1 MITVGM
7 HEQTPLDVDEL
18 DMRDFEDEV
27 DEDLLLLKV
36 LLWVSDAELVVELLL
51 LDALDDPDD
60 TWILDVALEV
70 VDEWSEDNVELTDLL
85 LCVNEEVWLLTEL
98 DEVRESE
105 ELEEDSVD
113 DVL

>member
-36 LLWVSDAELVVELLL
+36 LL
-51 LDALDDPDD
+51 
-60 TWILDVALEV
+60 
-70 VDEWSEDNVELTDLL
+70 
-85 LCVNEEVWLLTEL
+85 
-98 DEVRESE
+98 
-105 ELEEDSVD
+105 
-113 DVL
+113 